1 MDCLSFWAF
10 VKKRPNGLQVCCHSV
25 AVAKNPLAK
34 TAHSCHFERSA
45 LAQSEKSTE
54 FKTHFKF
61 KAKNSRFKSAN
72 SHFKF
77 MDTSLTLSMTMQNK
91 YSITL
96 GMTKGEINQ
105 QDKSV

>member
-1 MDCLSFWAF
+1 MIDYLPFWAF

-25 AVAKNPLAK
+25 AVAKNLLAK

-45 LAQSEKSTE
+45 LAQSEKSKE
-54 FKTHFKF
+54 FKARFEF

-77 MDTSLTLSMTMQNK
+77 MDTSLTLSMTRKIN
-91 YSITL
+91 TL
-96 GMTKGEINQ
+96 LR
-105 QDKSV
+105 SV